1 MTFLLFVVCVTSMRR
16 VGRTST
22 YLGRLRFVGCESSA
36 NLGHAPVA
44 DGISRGVSM
53 VLPSGGGPIF
63 GMAAQA
69 RHSGPLCIQDS
80 AVPRAA
86 RYGAPSRCFR
96 QVFYEHLG
104 MLTFFR
110 PKASYVSIPSDFP
123 RVHADLQSFP
133 FWVGF
138 SSASAFV
145 DFADDTNTSPASSVL
160 LAGAPARCISTIA
173 SSALASRP
181 RRRSMI
187 AVVNRPPSRSGHLIR
202 IHSHLLI

>member
-1 MTFLLFVVCVTSMRR
+1 
-16 VGRTST
+16 
-22 YLGRLRFVGCESSA
+22 
-36 NLGHAPVA
+36 
-44 DGISRGVSM
+44 M

-80 AVPRAA
+80 AVPCAA
-86 RYGAPSRCFR
+86 RCRDLLRRFR

-110 PKASYVSIPSDFP
+110 PKVSHVSIPSDFP

-145 DFADDTNTSPASSVL
+145 DFAVDTNTSPASSVL
-160 LAGAPARCISTIA
+160 LAGSGQVHLDHRLHAG
-173 SSALASRP
+173 LAP
-181 RRRSMI
+181 RRRSMV
-187 AVVNRPPSRSGHLIR
+187 AVVNRPPVAVGI
-202 IHSHLLI
+202 